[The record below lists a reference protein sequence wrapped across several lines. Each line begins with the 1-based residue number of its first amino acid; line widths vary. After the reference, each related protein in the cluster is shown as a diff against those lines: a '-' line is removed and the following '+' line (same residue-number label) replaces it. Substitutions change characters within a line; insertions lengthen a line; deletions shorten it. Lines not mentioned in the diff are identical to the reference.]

1 MNDELMTVATLA
13 SPAEANIA
21 RSCLEAAGIPAFLA
35 AEVAAVGLGWSPA
48 NAPGGVK
55 LQVPTRQSEQ
65 AIAVLGDSQQSD
77 MQALEQAALE
87 SGVDDSEQLE
97 PPPTTREQNVDR
109 ALRFAMV
116 GLLLFPPLEVYV
128 LWLLVKVF
136 LSDERL
142 SAKRRRRGLVALA
155 ISGLWIIGFYILI
168 RAT

>member
-1 MNDELMTVATLA
+1 MNEELMTVATLP
-13 SPAEANIA
+13 SPAEASIA

-55 LQVPTRQSEQ
+55 LQVSTRQYEQ
-65 AIAVLGDSQQSD
+65 AIAALADSQQSD

-87 SGVDDSEQLE
+87 SGVDESEQLK
-97 PPPTTREQNVDR
+97 PPPTSREQRVDR
-109 ALRFAMV
+109 ALRIAVV

-128 LWLLVKVF
+128 LWLLIKVF

-142 SAKRRRRGLVALA
+142 SARRRRSGLVALA
-155 ISGLWIIGFYILI
+155 ISSIWIIGFYLWI
-168 RAT
+168 RPT